1 MNKPIT
7 RDQKVIEAHRRNEY
21 LLRVRKLLY
30 EMGIGPVYH
39 KFSPAF
45 FDLLYNCRGQFL
57 NLKAAEECPLT
68 SKELKAIQV
77 SMYDW
82 CKDSRVPIDGTDYQ
96 MRIIDF
102 FEIWQPLVL
111 LINVSNAPDYEAAYF
126 KYHQSPEIYSTFSV
140 YADLHHTTF
149 LELAI
154 LATDKLKELI
164 HFLSFMCSSVERN
177 LYWMNVRDEKLE
189 MDGRMR
195 RTIILHVVKSQS
207 LNFVFENVSRP
218 TFRVGFPS
226 IDEGISWARLA
237 PAAWGSEEENA
248 GKKLDVYIQSHALIR
263 MRERIDGL
271 PEPMCVLNLNLSINV
286 DPVVIVRKDDLLI
299 EYRIDGLKI
308 GYVVATRQ
316 KDRIIIRTF
325 LFITFSGTPEGQKLS
340 QITGLNMYDK
350 KYLAIDRL
358 STFMK
363 TDIRENPVLVDL
375 FSRAGCGDLFQTDK
389 LMNYVNTK
397 NESSFSSELLIKYMN
412 LLDYKIEPKQPVVE
426 KKPESTPIPEPEL
439 VPKPPKS
446 FKYKVV
452 FNLVGIV
459 FLVPYL
465 IYVALRFL
473 FKRSVNKSTQKTN
486 LYTFFL

>member
-7 RDQKVIEAHRRNEY
+7 HDRKVADAHRRNEY

-45 FDLLYNCRGQFL
+45 LELLYNCRGQFL

-82 CKDSRVPIDGTDYQ
+82 CKDSRVPIEGTDYQ

-102 FEIWQPLVL
+102 FEIWQPLIL
-111 LINVSNAPDYEAAYF
+111 LINVSNAQDYEAAYF
-126 KYHQSPEIYSTFSV
+126 KYHQSSEIYSTFSV
-140 YADLHHTTF
+140 YADLHHETF

-154 LATDKLKELI
+154 QATDKLKELI

-177 LYWMNVRDEKLE
+177 LYWMNVQEGKLE

-226 IDEGISWARLA
+226 IDEGITWAQLA

-248 GKKLDVYIQSHALIR
+248 DKKLEVYIQAHALIR
-263 MRERIDGL
+263 MRERIDGM
-271 PEPMCVLNLNLSINV
+271 PEPMCLLNLNLSLNV
-286 DPVVIVRKDDLLI
+286 NPVVIVRNDDLLI

-316 KDRIIIRTF
+316 NDRIVIRTF

-340 QITGLNMYDK
+340 QITGLNMFDK

-363 TDIRENPVLVDL
+363 TDIRENPVLADL
-375 FSRAGCGDLFQTDK
+375 FTRAGCGDLFQTDK
-389 LMNYVNTK
+389 IMNYVNTK

-412 LLDYKIEPKQPVVE
+412 LLDYKIEPKEIIPQE
-426 KKPESTPIPEPEL
+426 EIIKIPEPEL
-439 VPKPPKS
+439 VQKEETPKT
-446 FKYKVV
+446 
-452 FNLVGIV
+452 VGKHRSLNVLFTIIL
-459 FLVPYL
+459 FFPFL
-465 IYVALRFL
+465 IYAVYMVTKILTKRFAARI
-473 FKRSVNKSTQKTN
+473 KVKINA
-486 LYTFFL
+486 